1 MKSSFTAENK
11 QIEAR
16 KRKDKGYK
24 LLFLSATMFG
34 VIVLAILILD
44 VLQKGSGAINMNFL
58 SNFPSRFAEKAGL
71 KSALFGT
78 LWMIGLTAPMAFILG
93 VGTALYLEEYAKKNW
108 LTRLI
113 QTNISNLAGVPSI
126 VYGLLGLTIFVRM
139 FSLDGS
145 VMAGA
150 LTMTLLILPVI
161 IVASQ
166 EALRSVSDSLR
177 HASFALGA
185 TKWQTILRVILP
197 SALPGIITGNILAL
211 SRAIGETAP
220 LVVVGA
226 AAFIAFTPQ
235 SPMDPFTVLPIQ
247 IYNWVSRPQ
256 EAFHALAAGGIIV
269 LLVVLLSM
277 NAVAVMIRNKFQKKM
292 D

>member
-1 MKSSFTAENK
+1 MKATFTENK
-11 QIEAR
+11 QIAAR
-16 KRKDKGYK
+16 KRKDKSYK
-24 LLFLSATMFG
+24 ALFTAATMFG
-34 VIVLAILILD
+34 VIVLVILISD
-44 VLQKGSGAINMNFL
+44 VLMDGAGAINSTFL
-58 SNFPSRFAEKAGL
+58 NSFPSRFAEKAGI
-71 KSALFGT
+71 KAALFGT
-78 LWMIGLTAPMAFILG
+78 LWVIGLTAPMAFILG

-108 LTRLI
+108 ITRFI
-113 QTNISNLAGVPSI
+113 QMNISNLAGVPSI

-139 FSLDGS
+139 FALERS
-145 VMAGA
+145 VFAGA

-166 EALRSVSDSLR
+166 EALRSVPDSLR

-185 TKWQTILRVILP
+185 TKWQTIVRVILP
-197 SALPGIITGNILAL
+197 SALPGVITGNILAL
-211 SRAIGETAP
+211 SRAVGETAP

-235 SPMDPFTVLPIQ
+235 SVMDPFTVLPIQ

-256 EAFHALAAGGIIV
+256 EAFHTLAAGGIIV
-269 LLVVLLSM
+269 LLVVLLTM
-277 NAVAVMIRNKFQKKM
+277 NAIAVLIRNKFQKKM

>member
-1 MKSSFTAENK
+1 MKDTFTENK
-11 QIEAR
+11 QIAAR
-16 KRKDKGYK
+16 KRKDKTYK
-24 LLFLSATMFG
+24 AMFFAATMFG
-34 VIVLAILILD
+34 VVVLAILIID
-44 VLQKGSGAINMNFL
+44 VLQKGTGALNWNFL
-58 SNFPSRFAEKAGL
+58 NSFPSRFAEKAGL

-78 LWMIGLTAPMAFILG
+78 LWVIGLTAPMAFTLG

-108 LTRLI
+108 LTRFI
-113 QTNISNLAGVPSI
+113 QMNISNLAGVPSI

-139 FSLDGS
+139 LALERS
-145 VMAGA
+145 VIAGA

-166 EALRSVSDSLR
+166 EALRSVSDTLR

-185 TKWQTILRVILP
+185 NKWQTIVKVILP
-197 SALPGIITGNILAL
+197 SALPGIITGNIIAL

-235 SPMDPFTVLPIQ
+235 SALDPFTVLPIQ
-247 IYNWVSRPQ
+247 IYNWISRPQ
-256 EAFHALAAGGIIV
+256 EEFHALAAGGIIV
-269 LLVVLLSM
+269 LLTVLLSM
-277 NAVAVMIRNKFQKKM
+277 NAVAVFIRNKFQKKM
-292 D
+292 H

>member
-1 MKSSFTAENK
+1 MKSSPVENK
-11 QIEAR
+11 QISAR
-16 KRKDKGYK
+16 KRKDKAYK
-24 LLFLSATMFG
+24 ALFFAATMFG

-44 VLQKGSGAINMNFL
+44 VLQKGTGALNWNFL
-58 SNFPSRFAEKAGL
+58 NSFPSRSPEKAGL

-78 LWMIGLTAPMAFILG
+78 LWVIGLTAPMAFIIG

-108 LTRLI
+108 VTRVI

-139 FSLDGS
+139 FALDRS
-145 VMAGA
+145 VIAGA

-185 TKWQTILRVILP
+185 TKWQTIVRIILP

-226 AAFIAFTPQ
+226 AAFIAFTPNN
-235 SPMDPFTVLPIQ
+235 PLDPFTVLPIQ

-269 LLVVLLSM
+269 LLTVLLSM
-277 NAVAVMIRNKFQKKM
+277 NAVAVLIRNKFQKKM

>member
-1 MKSSFTAENK
+1 MKSTFTENK
-11 QIEAR
+11 QIAGR
-16 KRKDKGYK
+16 KRKDKSYK
-24 LLFLSATMFG
+24 ALFFAATMFG
-34 VIVLAILILD
+34 VVVLAILILD
-44 VLQKGSGAINMNFL
+44 VLQKGTGSLNWNFL
-58 SNFPSRFAEKAGL
+58 TSFPSRFAEKAGL

-78 LWMIGLTAPMAFILG
+78 LWVIGLTAPMAFTIG

-108 LTRLI
+108 LTRFI
-113 QTNISNLAGVPSI
+113 QMNISNLAGVPSI

-139 FSLDGS
+139 FALERS
-145 VMAGA
+145 VFAGA

-166 EALRSVSDSLR
+166 EALRSVSDTLR

-185 TKWQTILRVILP
+185 NKWQTIVKVILP
-197 SALPGIITGNILAL
+197 SALPGIITGNIIAL

-235 SPMDPFTVLPIQ
+235 SVFDPFTVLPIQ

-256 EAFHALAAGGIIV
+256 EEFHALAAGGIIV

-277 NAVAVMIRNKFQKKM
+277 NSVAVYIRNKFQKKM

>member
-1 MKSSFTAENK
+1 MKSSPVENK
-11 QIEAR
+11 QISAR
-16 KRKDKGYK
+16 KKKDKVYK
-24 LLFLSATMFG
+24 GLFFAATMFG
-34 VIVLAILILD
+34 VVVLAILIVD
-44 VLQKGSGAINMNFL
+44 VLQKGTGALNWNFL
-58 SNFPSRFAEKAGL
+58 NSFPSRSPEKAGL

-78 LWMIGLTAPMAFILG
+78 LWVIGLTAPMAFIIG

-108 LTRLI
+108 VTRVI

-139 FSLDGS
+139 FALERS
-145 VMAGA
+145 VIAGA

-185 TKWQTILRVILP
+185 TKWQTILRIILP

-226 AAFIAFTPQ
+226 AAFIAFTPNN
-235 SPMDPFTVLPIQ
+235 PLDPFTVLPIQ

-269 LLVVLLSM
+269 LLAVLLSM
-277 NAVAVMIRNKFQKKM
+277 NAVAVLIRNKFQKKM

>member
-1 MKSSFTAENK
+1 MKSSVVSKKGIA
-11 QIEAR
+11 AR
-16 KRKDKGYK
+16 KRKDKIYQGIF
-24 LLFLSATMFG
+24 LLATMFG
-34 VIVLAILILD
+34 VAVLAILILD
-44 VLQKGSGAINMNFL
+44 ILRKGGSAIDFNFL
-58 SNFPSRFAEKAGL
+58 SNFPSRFPEKAGI
-71 KSALFGT
+71 KAALFGT
-78 LWMIGLTAPMAFILG
+78 IWMIGLTAPIAFIIG

-108 LTRLI
+108 VTRLI

-139 FSLDGS
+139 FALERS

-150 LTMTLLILPVI
+150 LTMALLVLPVI

-166 EALRSVSDSLR
+166 EALRSVPDSLR

-185 TKWQTILRVILP
+185 NKWQTIVKIILP

-226 AAFIAFTPQ
+226 AAFIAFTPTNVLDQ
-235 SPMDPFTVLPIQ
+235 FTVLPIQ
-247 IYNWVSRPQ
+247 IYNWISRPQ
-256 EAFHALAAGGIIV
+256 EEFHTLAAGGILV
-269 LLVVLLSM
+269 LLGVLLTM
-277 NAVAVMIRNKFQKKM
+277 NAIAVLIRNKFRKKM
-292 D
+292 N